1 MRPLPYTVMDFA
13 SSSCISS
20 SRHRSH
26 HSSSSFVL
34 VFDDCPSRLGLC
46 IPLRPCT
53 TQPFI
58 SAITVD
64 PDDDLLSTWTLSTRA
79 FDREWTIS
87 WRARNLTPMKN
98 RKIHWRS
105 EEGSQV
111 ENRGAV
117 RFSDA
122 AGASAGASKADKGVR
137 CELSISYACPPMLAP
152 FAAALGPVVDA
163 LLADTMKGFKSFA
176 EGAYRTPR

>member
-1 MRPLPYTVMDFA
+1 MHPRHAFRHPVTALTTRLRPL
-13 SSSCISS
+13 
-20 SRHRSH
+20 
-26 HSSSSFVL
+26 SSFSTNVRP
-34 VFDDCPSRLGLC
+34 VSACVSRCGH
-46 IPLRPCT
+46 RVT
-53 TQPFI
+53 SQPFI

-137 CELSISYACPPMLAP
+137 CELSISYACPPMLGP